1 MADIRLTAGDD
12 VYVQPEADKNVW
24 NTVFGL
30 DGNDTI
36 RMYQGTATGGKGNDR
51 FERLLDPSNPQRSL
65 NVAYWSAGDNLRVN
79 LVEGWAEDG
88 EGGRDTLIGIDTIH
102 GSGAKNAW
110 VLGDAKDNFYYP
122 NSGTDTF
129 IGGAGND
136 GIDTYHSFF
145 VPAPGQPG
153 RRITFGELAI
163 TVSVDGRQATLSPA
177 VGSGFSFVVEDVE
190 YFNALVAAPGTA
202 EGPVTRFFFADFI
215 SQRTMAEQAIAAGGD
230 LRWNAAAPLGTP
242 TTVTFSFT
250 AAAPAAG
257 PGASG
262 FRAFT
267 LAEQQAVRD
276 ILAKTSLLAG
286 ISFVEVA
293 ESGAAVGEMR
303 FGVSQQ
309 AASKGVAWMPNQP
322 GAGALAGDVWM
333 DSESMVGLAP
343 GTEGYQ
349 ALLHEIGHALGLRHP
364 RNVDAGDAWATQ
376 LRPQDDRQTLTVMSQ
391 VGSADGLF
399 RSEWG
404 VLDVLALRYL
414 YGTRTQGSGDTVWA
428 LGERQGGAETT
439 VVDDG
444 GNDTL
449 DASALSTGVRLDLKP
464 GALSSVGTTADGR
477 FGVDN
482 LGITLGSVIEHA
494 IGSASDDVLMGN
506 DGANTLTGG
515 PGNDWIEGGAGVDT
529 AAFAGP
535 RSAYEVSND
544 FGKVFVKARDGVSG
558 FDTLIG
564 IEQLRF
570 ADQTVLL
577 STKVL
582 AGDVRGV
589 LEEDSRLSLRLPDPD
604 DVPRASVTYRLVGS
618 AAQPNPNYSAHGS
631 ATLSSDGQLSYLPNA
646 NHWGADSLS
655 FEVSGPTGSNR
666 YMVFLDV
673 LPVNDAAP
681 VARNVTVLGT
691 PTTVLQS
698 HLPRASDA
706 DGDAVSYRL
715 EADASK
721 GNVTVSPD
729 GAFSY
734 VPRLALPG
742 ADSFRFAVTDN
753 MGGSNVYTASVDL
766 KMADATTL
774 GTPAADVL
782 TALPG
787 NDAYFAHAGND
798 RISGGHGDDLI
809 DGGLGI
815 DTSVYQSIRVLYQAR
830 KTDFGWTVAA
840 TAGSEGV
847 DRLVHVERL
856 QFSDMSLALDLDGN
870 AGAVAQIIRAV
881 FGPAFLSNKAFVG
894 IGLQLFDGGM
904 SYADVVKLAVG
915 TDLFAQLAGGRD
927 SGAFVNLVYR
937 NVVGVAPGT
946 ADLAHFKGLLDTG
959 VYTQDSLALL
969 ACQVGVNTES
979 LDLMGL
985 ASAGIEFL
993 PQG

>member
-12 VYVQPEADKNVW
+12 VYVQPEVDKNIW
-24 NTVFGL
+24 NTVYGE
-30 DGNDTI
+30 DGNDTF
-36 RMYQGTATGGKGNDR
+36 RMYQGTAFGGRGNDR
-51 FERLLDPSNPQRSL
+51 YEKLIDPSNPNRSFS
-65 NVAYWSAGDNLRVN
+65 VAFWNAGDNLRVN

-88 EGGRDTLIGIDTIH
+88 VGGRDTLIGVTGVL
-102 GSGAKNAW
+102 GSSAKNAW
-110 VLGDAKDNFYYP
+110 ILGDDKDNFLHP
-122 NSGTDTF
+122 NGGDDVF
-129 IGGAGND
+129 YGGAGLD
-136 GIDTYHSFF
+136 GVDTKWSNYRPTAGGSNRN
-145 VPAPGQPG
+145 P
-153 RRITFGELAI
+153 LLSDLDI
-163 TVSVDGRQATLSPA
+163 TVSVDGLRATIAPK
-177 VGSGFSFVVEDVE
+177 GGGFLTTTFDVE
-190 YFNALVAAPGTA
+190 YFEAVVT
-202 EGPVTRFFFADFI
+202 GPWSNDSPTQRFFFADFI
-215 SQRTMAEQAIAAGGD
+215 SQQNMAEQAIAAGGD
-230 LRWNAAAPLGTP
+230 LRWNASAPLGTP
-242 TTVTFSFT
+242 TTVSFSFT
-250 AAAPAAG
+250 AAAPASG

-267 LAEQQAVRD
+267 LAEQQLVRD

-286 ISFVEVA
+286 INFSEVA
-293 ESGAAVGEMR
+293 ENGASVGEMR

-309 AASKGVAWMPNQP
+309 AATKGVAWLPNQP

-333 DSESMVGLAP
+333 DSESMLGLAP

-364 RNVDAGDAWATQ
+364 RNVDAGDAWPTQ

-391 VGSADGLF
+391 LGSADGLF

-404 VLDVLALRYL
+404 VLDVLALRHL
-414 YGTRTQGSGDTVWA
+414 YGSRAQSSGDTVWA
-428 LGERQGGAETT
+428 LSERQGSAETT

-444 GNDTL
+444 GDDTL

-477 FGVDN
+477 FGVEN
-482 LGITLGSVIEHA
+482 LGITVGSVIEHA
-494 IGSASDDVLMGN
+494 IGSASDDVLLGN

-570 ADQTVLL
+570 TDQLVPL

-604 DVPRASVTYRLVGS
+604 DVPRDSVTYRLVGS
-618 AAQPNPNYSAHGS
+618 PGQPNPSHSAHGS
-631 ATLSSDGQLSYLPNA
+631 ASLSSDGQLSYVPNA
-646 NHWGADSLS
+646 NHWGTDSLS
-655 FEVSGPTGSNR
+655 FEVAGPAGSNR
-666 YMVFLDV
+666 YLVFLNV

-681 VARNVTVLGT
+681 VARNVTVLST

-715 EADASK
+715 EADASN
-721 GNVTVSPD
+721 GNVTVLPD

-734 VPRLALPG
+734 VPRVVQPG
-742 ADSFRFAVTDN
+742 KDSFRFAVTDN

-766 KMADATTL
+766 KTADATAV

-782 TALPG
+782 TAMPG

-798 RISGGHGDDLI
+798 RISGGNGDDLI

-815 DTSVYQSIRVLYQAR
+815 DTSVYSSIRALYRAS
-830 KTDFGWTVAA
+830 KTDFGWAVTAS
-840 TAGSEGV
+840 AGSEGV

-856 QFSDMSLALDLDGN
+856 HFSDMSVALDMDGN

-881 FGPAFLSNKAFVG
+881 FGPAFLGNKSFVG

-937 NVVGVAPGT
+937 NVVGVAPGA
-946 ADLAHFKGLLDTG
+946 ADLAQFKGLLDTG
-959 VYTQDSLALL
+959 VYTQAGLALL

-985 ASAGIEFL
+985 ANAGIEFL